1 MNAGWKWKNLCKRK
15 YQIPKA
21 IKIATVNISHRL
33 LFQVLHLLRVR
44 LPCQLKPYPLLKAST
59 GLAGQTNTF
68 SVRFFL
74 RMECLHFQAR
84 HPERGHS
91 MDLA

>member
-1 MNAGWKWKNLCKRK
+1 MKAGWKWKNLCKRK
-15 YQIPKA
+15 YQTPMA
-21 IKIATVNISHRL
+21 IKIDTVNISHHL
-33 LFQVLHLLRVR
+33 LFQVLQLLRVR
-44 LPCQLKPYPLLKAST
+44 LPCQLKPYPILKAST
-59 GLAGQTNTF
+59 KLAGKTNTV

-74 RMECLHFQAR
+74 RMEYLHFQTR